1 MKREILYKAKT
12 RSGKWV
18 KGEPHVATST
28 RPHMHTNNGKQEV
41 IIPSTLCQYA
51 GREDKYD
58 EQIFEGDK
66 LKGGWVVVWEDC
78 CFWAKKSSGT
88 YEMER
93 YPLSEFRKEELEVVG
108 SIYDDGENAPGEPVD
123 GDVCIFWNDVMRSR
137 AVIAVK
143 EKYDSDK
150 AMYLANNGKYY
161 TSCVKFKDM
170 DQYGRILNG
179 EI

>member
-1 MKREILYKAKT
+1 MKREILYKAQT
-12 RSGKWV
+12 PMGEWV
-18 KGEPHVATST
+18 KGEPHVVVDEK
-28 RPHMHTNNGKQEV
+28 PYIHVKNGTTV
-41 IIPSTLCQYA
+41 PIIPSTLSQYA

-78 CFWAKKSSGT
+78 CFWAKKPGP
-88 YEMER
+88 YETER
-93 YPLSEFRKEELEVVG
+93 YPLSEFRKEELEVEG
-108 SIYDDGENAPGEPVD
+108 SIYDDGKNAPGEIVD
-123 GDVCIFWNDVMRSR
+123 GDVCVFWNDVMRSR

-150 AMYLANNGKYY
+150 AVYLANNGKYY
-161 TSCVKFKDM
+161 TSCVKFKDV

-179 EI
+179 AE